1 MGRERAGQSW
11 PEGPAIGVAAGYAVF
26 GGSGRVK
33 GGVGGMIWPLVLCR
47 GLLPWTFC
55 LPSIYCEK
63 VLWAI
68 HPKDSGY
75 IQEGPGEKL

>member
-1 MGRERAGQSW
+1 MGGD
-11 PEGPAIGVAAGYAVF
+11 
-26 GGSGRVK
+26 
-33 GGVGGMIWPLVLCR
+33 GGMIRPLVLCR

-75 IQEGPGEKL
+75 IQEGPGERLWLPFSHTGGPVGREAGSPTCEA